1 MHQELVHTESTIL
14 AVDISSQGHAYGG
27 AVQRNMLSKVVQV
40 GIILAGIHQQMRRL
54 AFDNLIVCING
65 QERKT
70 DQILLCLNDKFI
82 KVVSAGGKDLKVI
95 FQLINRVDQSHVIRK
110 PVSGDF

>member
-1 MHQELVHTESTIL
+1 MIAE
-14 AVDISSQGHAYGG
+14 
-27 AVQRNMLSKVVQV
+27 VVQIGV
-40 GIILAGIHQQMRRL
+40 VLTGIHQQMRRL

-65 QERKT
+65 QERKA

-95 FQLINRVDQSHVIRK
+95 FQLINRVDQSHVIRE
-110 PVSGDF
+110 PASDDF